1 MVINPSKEQRSF
13 TDVCH
18 LLGKHTESPGA
29 SRISSH
35 RIVGKY
41 QCVQSAGGSVQRA
54 VALHRDNRVSDD
66 KVRADRGAN
75 VENAFV
81 NAGPMEDV
89 LGPAIAASGDNA
101 KHVFHA
107 QGDPGPVMGFHFR
120 HGHDEIRTQNGSREP

>member
-1 MVINPSKEQRSF
+1 MVINPSKEQGSL

-18 LLGKHTESPGA
+18 LLRNHTESPGA

-35 RIVGKY
+35 RIVRKY
-41 QCVQSAGGSVQRA
+41 QCVQSAGGAVQRT

-66 KVRADRGAN
+66 EVRSNGGAN

-81 NAGPMEDV
+81 NTGPMKDV

-107 QGDPGPVMGFHFR
+107 QGDPGPVMSFHLR
-120 HGHDEIRTQNGSREP
+120 HGHNEIRTQNGSREP